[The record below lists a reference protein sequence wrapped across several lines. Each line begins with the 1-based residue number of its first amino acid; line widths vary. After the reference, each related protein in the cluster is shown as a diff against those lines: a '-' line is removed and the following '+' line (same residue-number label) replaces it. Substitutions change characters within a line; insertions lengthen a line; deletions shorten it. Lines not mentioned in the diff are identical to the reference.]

1 MGEVFSISGETV
13 GGIMV
18 ASDIWLPDLCIGS
31 DWTGAGGCFVSSVDS
46 SFVPFSSA
54 SSVISLKRRRR
65 RELDEEVID
74 PDAVWRRQ
82 AEDKAL
88 SLRSDAW
95 VMAKMV
101 SFGVNF
107 SVTD

>member
-1 MGEVFSISGETV
+1 
-13 GGIMV
+13 MV
-18 ASDIWLPDLCIGS
+18 ASDIWLPDLCLSS
-31 DWTGAGGCFVSSVDS
+31 DWSGDGGCFGSSVDS
-46 SFVPFSSA
+46 TFVPFSSA

-65 RELDEEVID
+65 RELVEEVID

-82 AEDKAL
+82 ADDSAL
-88 SLRSDAW
+88 SLRSEAW